1 MANPYDTLSI
11 TQLESLASIR
21 RARKLG
27 FLPSLNDCDT
37 LIAIINQLLAPPH
50 TCVDNPNLPCAACQE
65 DERRSA

>member
-11 TQLESLASIR
+11 IQLETLDRIW

-37 LIAIINQLLAPPH
+37 LIAIVNQLLAPPH
-50 TCVDNPNLPCAACQE
+50 TCVDNPSLRCAGCGE

>member
-1 MANPYDTLSI
+1 MAAFHSSLSAQ
-11 TQLESLASIR
+11 QLETLNRIR

-37 LIAIINQLLAPPH
+37 LIAIINQLLALPH
-50 TCVDNPNLPCAACQE
+50 TCVDNPSLPCAGCGE